1 MDFCFHQEEIMVFE
15 ISMNMLDSWGRKE
28 SDTTERWLIWSD
40 LSIKFLL
47 FLVSVIC
54 SCLWLMLCSLWG
66 TFCKAIFD
74 LVSCNWCFVTINT
87 LIPAVCA
94 SFPSGLSA
102 EVSQPTSE
110 TSVSAQ
116 SCPTLCDPMGCRPP
130 GSSVHGILQ
139 ARKLEWVAIPSSVVT
154 LCSADHLCNPTR
166 HSLIVISW
174 VLQ

>member
-15 ISMNMLDSWGRKE
+15 ISMNMLDLFCS
-28 SDTTERWLIWSD
+28 
-40 LSIKFLL
+40 SIKFLL

-74 LVSCNWCFVTINT
+74 LISCNWGFVTINT

-94 SFPSGLSA
+94 YFPSGLAA

-110 TSVSAQ
+110 MSVSAQ

-154 LCSADHLCNPTR
+154 FVL
-166 HSLIVISW
+166 LIIFAIPPGIAW
-174 VLQ
+174 